1 MPLGDG
7 DGVAGMEDFF
17 LHADAVDLD
26 AVGAA
31 QVADGP
37 VSVLEGQLAVQ
48 AGDVGKAHGDIT
60 RFPPA
65 YGQGRPNQ
73 GNGFSAPNRNELPV
87 AWLTHPTTSGPC
99 AMPGTFHFPKSLKF

>member
-1 MPLGDG
+1 
-7 DGVAGMEDFF
+7 MEDFL

-37 VSVLEGQLAVQ
+37 VAVFEHQLAVQ
-48 AGDVGKAHGDIT
+48 AGNVGEAHANIT

-65 YGQGRPNQ
+65 NGQGRPNQ
-73 GNGFSAPNRNELPV
+73 GNGVSAPNRNELPV
-87 AWLTHPTTSGPC
+87 AWLTHSNQLRPRGGRSKARSCLAKMIRIQNSTGN
-99 AMPGTFHFPKSLKF
+99 